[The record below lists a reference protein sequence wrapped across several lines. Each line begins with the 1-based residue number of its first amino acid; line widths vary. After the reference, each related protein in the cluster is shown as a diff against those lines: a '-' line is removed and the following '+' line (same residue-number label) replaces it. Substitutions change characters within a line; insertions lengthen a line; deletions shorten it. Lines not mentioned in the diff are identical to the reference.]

1 MTMCDGR
8 DDAYGNGRCIKNTV
22 TIDTDRH
29 KGLGGGAGEALF
41 KGRYLPGGA
50 VRRQQGQRPSGSIG
64 TRRREDA
71 SGLPLGE
78 RNGIF

>member
-1 MTMCDGR
+1 MVTDV
-8 DDAYGNGRCIKNTV
+8 TV
-22 TIDTDRH
+22 FLRAQNNRH
-29 KGLGGGAGEALF
+29 HRHNRHGKFRRGCKGALF